1 MHPAGFTIIPLTPYR
16 PHDSMGLFRPGG
28 RGPKKFRYEPRYYN
42 PEEEEDL
49 KRRMR
54 AGRKRHQR
62 RNPMS
67 LLYLLGLLLFALFIY
82 QSLG

>member
-1 MHPAGFTIIPLTPYR
+1 
-16 PHDSMGLFRPGG
+16 MGIFRPGS
-28 RGPKKFRYEPRYYN
+28 RKKNKSFSYEPRFYD
-42 PEEEEDL
+42 PDKDDDL

-54 AGRKRHQR
+54 SKRRSSR
-62 RNPMS
+62 RRSPMS